1 MKKKIRSL
9 IEDENL
15 QELST
20 TLSKLERLEDT
31 QEGYIA
37 QLETEWKWKLI
48 LVSIITL
55 FNIVIT

>member
-37 QLETEWKWKLI
+37 QLETEQE
-48 LVSIITL
+48 IINFSPSL
-55 FNIVIT
+55 NRSGN